1 MAISTNGTMIARLTG
16 ALYNAQLSY
25 ASYEE
30 IKDTPATTLAASFL
44 SNDFSGKTD
53 TQIATTVLT
62 NLGLTTA
69 NGFQGSAL
77 VNFVAGQLTGAGTTA
92 TAKGAMLVT
101 MLNNYAG
108 MTADTTYGVNAT
120 SFNTKVA
127 ASLVLSQTSGNAGG
141 TFAAAGTVVADEDT
155 AYTLSTSDDTIT
167 AGDGDDTFT
176 GTTSTFEATDVL
188 DGGDGADTL
197 TVKLNASIAAEL
209 ANIETI
215 SVDFRGTAA
224 ELDLENAEDVTS
236 ISVTGSTSGAVSNM
250 EIATAVTL
258 SSFEDTL
265 TLSLI
270 DDGESDDTLSLTL
283 NTVGDTSATTAV
295 NAIVDLTSEIEAIE
309 IATTTAASYVTI
321 DDTEGTLESAEITGA
336 QALTIAFTSTGTDFE
351 TVDASAATGAVTL
364 TLSTT
369 SDVTVT
375 GGTGADSIAL
385 GTTLTSDDTIDG
397 GAGSDTLKF
406 TMTSGTY
413 APTVSN
419 VEKATILLA
428 DTAPGT
434 LSATN
439 ISGAVAYSLSA
450 SVDNTT
456 FTAKNVVSGSTFTS
470 TDDDV
475 KIWSID
481 TVADATVTI
490 TLNDADDLYDA
501 GAISF
506 SDATTVN
513 FISSGDGANTGT
525 TIDFGEAE
533 TITITALDDADFTTT
548 QAISGE
554 YAVDV
559 TLTTTS
565 DGDLD
570 LDASTFLDDAAD
582 LETLT
587 IKAAGDNSSGIA
599 IGNIGGTTTADNLQE
614 ITITAT
620 GKADVTTGTIDAD
633 SAEIDTITITA
644 VSGSVVILGAITAV
658 SVADIVLSGA
668 GTFDL
673 DNDHAIDTVDLVDAT
688 GVTGTLLL
696 DLAASGSTSGAII
709 ETGTGVNT
717 ISLSQG
723 DDSVVLSYDT
733 TAYYG
738 TDTLTLNASAAT
750 SVEVEGLET
759 GSGGD
764 VINMSHAG
772 LLLNTTITA
781 LVTID
786 DFNADTTNS
795 DTLVLTTITAG
806 DTDLSTDTTTGTNI
820 LVINGTIDSASDL
833 ETQLS
838 LNGDFELTLGGNDF
852 ADNDGFL
859 VLWDDGTDSYLSLVI
874 NSSGADITGGGT
886 LSTSDLTVTTV
897 LTLVGIADATDI
909 NAANLGTAFNT

>member
-30 IKDTPATTLAASFL
+30 VKDTPAATLAASFL

-77 VNFVAGQLTGAGTTA
+77 VNYVAGQLTGAGTTA

-141 TFAAAGTVVADEDT
+141 TFAAADTVVADEDT
-155 AYTLSTSDDTIT
+155 AYTLSTSDDEIT

-215 SVDFRGTAA
+215 SVDFRGASA
-224 ELDLENAEDVTS
+224 DLDLENAEDVTS

-283 NTVGDTSATTAV
+283 NTVGATTA

-321 DDTEGTLESAEITGA
+321 DDSEGTLESAEITGA
-336 QALTIAFTSTGTDFE
+336 QALTIAFTSTGTDFA

-375 GGTGADSIAL
+375 GGTGADTIAL

-397 GAGSDTLKF
+397 GAGSDTLTF
-406 TMTSGTY
+406 SMTTGTV
-413 APTVSN
+413 APTVTN
-419 VEKATILLA
+419 VEKATIILA
-428 DTAPGT
+428 DTTPGI
-434 LSATN
+434 LNATN
-439 ISGAVAYSLSA
+439 IASAIAYSVSA
-450 SVDNTT
+450 TSGSTPFVV
-456 FTAKNVVSGSTFTS
+456 KNVVDGSTFTF
-470 TDDDV
+470 TDEDV
-475 KIWSID
+475 INVEID
-481 TVADATVTI
+481 TEADATVTLTYNDTTDPYLAGSI
-490 TLNDADDLYDA
+490 TV
-501 GAISF
+501 
-506 SDATTVN
+506 SDATTVAL
-513 FISSGDGANTGT
+513 ISSGDGANTAA
-525 TIDFGEAE
+525 TITFDDAE
-533 TITITALDDADFTTT
+533 TISITALDDADFTTSGP
-548 QAISGE
+548 ISAE
-554 YAVDV
+554 AAVDV
-559 TLTTTS
+559 TLKTTS
-565 DGDLD
+565 DGGLD
-570 LDASTFLDDAAD
+570 LDASTFITSAAD

-587 IKAAGDNSSGIA
+587 ITAAGDDSSDIA
-599 IGNIGGTTTADNLQE
+599 IGAIGAADAAANLQE
-614 ITITAT
+614 ITITASS
-620 GKADVTTGTIDAD
+620 KADVTFGAITATGAD
-633 SAEIDTITITA
+633 LDSITITA
-644 VSGSVVILGAITAV
+644 ASGSAIVDGIITAS
-658 SVADIVLSGA
+658 SVAEITLSGA
-668 GTFDL
+668 GTFNL
-673 DNDHAIDTVDLVDAT
+673 DAAHAITTLGDIDAS
-688 GVTGTLLL
+688 GVTGVLLL
-696 DLAASGSTSGAII
+696 NLEASGASGGADI
-709 ETGTGVNT
+709 TLGAGSNT
-717 ISLSQG
+717 ITLSAG
-723 DDSVVLSYDT
+723 DDTVTLSYDDDG
-733 TAYYG
+733 YYG
-738 TDTLTLNASAAT
+738 TDTITLNDNDAT
-750 SVEVEGLET
+750 VVEITGFEV

-764 VINMSHAG
+764 VIELDLSGIEATGTYN
-772 LLLNTTITA
+772 LIE
-781 LVTID
+781 
-786 DFNADTTNS
+786 ADNDGAASAAS
-795 DTLVLTTITAG
+795 DTIVFYTISATA
-806 DTDLSTDTTTGTNI
+806 DLDDISTDANI
-820 LVINGTIDSASDL
+820 LVIDGDIDSTSDL

-838 LNGDFELTLGGNDF
+838 INGDFQLTLGDAMDMNDDD
-852 ADNDGFL
+852 AVL
-859 VLWDDGTDSYLSLVI
+859 VLWDDGTDTYLSLVA
-874 NSSGADITGGGT
+874 NTSGATIAAGDT
-886 LSTSDLTVTTV
+886 LTTSELTVTTI
-897 LTLVGIADATDI
+897 LTLVGISDATTV
-909 NAANLGTAFNT
+909 NVANLGTALNA